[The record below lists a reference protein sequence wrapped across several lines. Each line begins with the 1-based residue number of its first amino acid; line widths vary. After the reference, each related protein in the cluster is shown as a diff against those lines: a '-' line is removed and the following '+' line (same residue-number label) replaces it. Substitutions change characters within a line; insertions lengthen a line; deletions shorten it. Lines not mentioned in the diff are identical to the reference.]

1 MAYEVN
7 KFNGVFLTSVAD
19 GTIDTTTD
27 LRLVGKNYAGYGE
40 VQNENFVHLLENF
53 ANTTAPPKSVTGQI
67 WFDTS
72 TKKLKFYDGTRFK
85 VAGGAEASASAP
97 SGLAAGDFWWDT
109 GAKQLYTYNGTAFT
123 LIGPSASPDLGTST
137 ISPAVV
143 YGTIGT
149 AEGPHTILKVI
160 SDSKTIAIVSKTA
173 FTLDNSKNA
182 IDDFTVI
189 KKGVTLAKSQTGVS
203 TDDFTFWG
211 TASNATKLGGFT
223 ADQYIKTGES
233 SFTSE
238 VSFKDPGFSVGD
250 GNDLRINVEGGND
263 VIIEN
268 RLGNDITFRITVTET
283 TDERDIA
290 LITKTGLMPG
300 ANNSYTLGSPIT
312 TAYPQ
317 GLRWSNV
324 HSTTFTGSLVGA
336 VTGNTTGSH
345 KGNVLANDNTEMINA
360 ATKQIGFPLANIV
373 GTLTGSITGSAAT
386 AANAGLLD
394 GLAGCGTALPI
405 DPDTGL
411 PIFVATVA
419 IRNSSGNLVANQFVG
434 TADNVDRTFID
445 RTNARVDPAW
455 ADGTASTQYRTAR
468 LTATAYSIA
477 ARDISGDI
485 TANVFQGTATAA
497 RYADLAEKYLADQ
510 EYEVGTVV
518 MIGGEK
524 EVTAADVNTRAI
536 GVVSANPAYMMNSEL
551 QGGTYIALKG
561 RVPCKVYGSV
571 RKGDRLVAGPRGA
584 AIAAHGNYAN
594 VFAVALESTGSDNI
608 SVIEAL
614 VL

>member
-53 ANTTAPPKSVTGQI
+53 ANTTAPPKSITGQI

-72 TKKLKFYDGTRFK
+72 TKKLKFYDGSRFK

-109 GAKQLYTYNGTAFT
+109 GAKQLYTYTGTEFT
-123 LIGPSASPDLGTST
+123 LIGPISSPDLGTST

-143 YGTIGT
+143 YGTVST
-149 AEGPHTILKVI
+149 AAGPHTILKVI

-211 TASNATKLGGFT
+211 TASNAAKLGGFT

-238 VSFKDPGFSVGD
+238 VSFKDAGFQVGD
-250 GNDLRINVEGGND
+250 GNDLRIRIEGGNQ
-263 VIIEN
+263 VVVEN
-268 RLGNDITFRITVTET
+268 RLGNDIRFRITVTET
-283 TDERDIA
+283 IDERDIA
-290 LITKTGLMPG
+290 IIKSIGIVPG
-300 ANNSYTLGSPIT
+300 VNGAYTLGAPSSTEIPG
-312 TAYPQ
+312 
-317 GLRWSNV
+317 GLAWSNV
-324 HSTTFTGSLVGA
+324 YATTFTGSLVGA

-345 KGNVLANDNTEMINA
+345 KGNVLANDNDVMINA
-360 ATKQIGFPLANIV
+360 ATKQIGFAGANLV
-373 GTLTGSITGSAAT
+373 GTLTGSVTGSAAT
-386 AANAGLLD
+386 AADAGTLN
-394 GLAGCGTALPI
+394 GLASSATVPGTAI
-405 DPDTGL
+405 S
-411 PIFVATVA
+411 TVA
-419 IRNSSGNLVANQFVG
+419 IRNSSGNILANQFVG
-434 TADNVDRTFID
+434 TADKVDRTFID
-445 RTNARVDPAW
+445 RTDARVDPAW

-477 ARDISGDI
+477 ARDVSGNI
-485 TANVFQGTATAA
+485 TANIFNGTATAA

-518 MIGGEK
+518 SIGGEK
-524 EVTAADVNTRAI
+524 EVTACSWGQRAI
-536 GVVSANPAYMMNSEL
+536 GVVSANPAYLMNKDLEE
-551 QGGTYIALKG
+551 GTAIALKG
-561 RVPCKVYGSV
+561 RVPVKVIGRI
-571 RKGDRLVAGPRGA
+571 RKGDSL
-584 AIAAHGNYAN
+584 IAADNGCAMMATLHASG
-594 VFAVALESTGSDNI
+594 VFAVALETSNDEGIKT
-608 SVIEAL
+608 IEAL

>member
-85 VAGGAEASASAP
+85 VASGAEASASAP

-123 LIGPSASPDLGTST
+123 LIGPISSPDLGTST

-143 YGTIGT
+143 YGTIST

-160 SDSKTIAIVSKTA
+160 SDSKTIAVISKTA

-189 KKGVTLAKSQTGVS
+189 KKGVTLARSQTGIS

-211 TASNATKLGGFT
+211 TASNAAKLGGFT

-233 SFTSE
+233 SFISE
-238 VSFKDPGFSVGD
+238 VSFKDPGFQVGD
-250 GNDLRINVEGGND
+250 GNDLRIRVEGGNA
-263 VIIEN
+263 VIVEN
-268 RLGNDITFRITVTET
+268 RLGNDITFRITVAEA

-290 LITKTGLMPG
+290 IVKSFGLVPG
-300 ANNSYTLGSPIT
+300 VPGSYTLGAPVSTENPL
-312 TAYPQ
+312 
-317 GLRWSNV
+317 GLAWSNV
-324 HSTTFTGSLVGA
+324 YANTFTGALVGA

-345 KGNVLANDNTEMINA
+345 KGNVLANDNDIMINA
-360 ATKQIGFPLANIV
+360 ATKQIGYAGANIV
-373 GTLTGSITGSAAT
+373 GTLTGSVTGSAAT
-386 AANAGLLD
+386 AADAGALN
-394 GLAGCGTALPI
+394 GLASSATVPVS
-405 DPDTGL
+405 P
-411 PIFVATVA
+411 VATVTV
-419 IRNSSGNLVANQFVG
+419 RNSSGNILANQFIG
-434 TADNVDRTFID
+434 IADKVDRTFID
-445 RTNARVDPAW
+445 RTDARVDPAW

-477 ARDISGDI
+477 ARDVSGNI
-485 TANVFQGTATAA
+485 TANIFNGTATAA
-497 RYADLAEKYLADQ
+497 RYADLAEKYLADN

-518 MIGGEK
+518 SIGGEK
-524 EVTAADVNTRAI
+524 EVTACSWGQRAI
-536 GVVSANPAYMMNSEL
+536 GVVSANPAYLMNKDLEE
-551 QGGTYIALKG
+551 GTAIALKG
-561 RVPCKVYGSV
+561 RVPVNVIGRI
-571 RKGDRLVAGPRGA
+571 RKGDSL
-584 AIAAHGNYAN
+584 IAADNGCAMMATVHASG
-594 VFAVALESTGSDNI
+594 VFAVALETNNDEGI
-608 SVIEAL
+608 KTIEAL